1 MLTPPQVVENY
12 FLESRHQILEIAA
25 MMDRYDVAVQRHVGD
40 GAAGVPAAGQKI
52 ELLRK
57 ALAIAADPKPAG
69 DRTVAL
75 LELFATG

>member
-1 MLTPPQVVENY
+1 MLTPPQIIENY

-25 MMDRYDVAVQRHVGD
+25 MMDRYDVAVQRCGGN
-40 GAAGVPAAGQKI
+40 GASGGPASGQKI

>member
-1 MLTPPQVVENY
+1 MLTPPQIIENY

-25 MMDRYDVAVQRHVGD
+25 MMDRYDAAMQRSSGN
-40 GAAGVPAAGQKI
+40 GAAGGPTTGQKI

>member
-1 MLTPPQVVENY
+1 MLTPPQVLENY

-25 MMDRYDVAVQRHVGD
+25 MMDRYDAAVQRSG
-40 GAAGVPAAGQKI
+40 GNGAAGQKI

-57 ALAIAADPKPAG
+57 ALAIAADPNPAG

>member
-25 MMDRYDVAVQRHVGD
+25 MMDRYDVAVQQHGSH
-40 GAAGVPAAGQKI
+40 GTAAGPATEQKI
-52 ELLRK
+52 SLLRK
-57 ALAIAADPKPAG
+57 ALAIAADPKPTQ

>member
-1 MLTPPQVVENY
+1 MLTPPQVIENY

-25 MMDRYDVAVQRHVGD
+25 MMDRYDAAMQRGGN
-40 GAAGVPAAGQKI
+40 GAAGAPANGQKI

>member
-1 MLTPPQVVENY
+1 MLTPPQVLENY

-25 MMDRYDVAVQRHVGD
+25 MMDRYDAAVQRSGGS
-40 GAAGVPAAGQKI
+40 GATAQKI
-52 ELLRK
+52 DLLRK
-57 ALAIAADPKPAG
+57 ALAIAAEPKPAG

>member
-1 MLTPPQVVENY
+1 MLTPSQVIENY

-25 MMDRYDVAVQRHVGD
+25 MMDRYDVAVQRRGGN
-40 GAAGVPAAGQKI
+40 GAAGPAPGQKI

>member
-1 MLTPPQVVENY
+1 MLTPPQVLENY

-25 MMDRYDVAVQRHVGD
+25 MMDRYDAAVQRSG
-40 GAAGVPAAGQKI
+40 GSAATAQKI
-52 ELLRK
+52 DLLRK
-57 ALAIAADPKPAG
+57 ALAIAAEPKPAG

>member
-25 MMDRYDVAVQRHVGD
+25 MMDRYDAAVQRSGGN
-40 GAAGVPAAGQKI
+40 GASGGPATAAKI
-52 ELLRK
+52 ALLRK
-57 ALAIAADPKPAG
+57 ALAIAADPQPAG